1 MSAEL
6 EEAKAL
12 AESRLKESELLS
24 QQIVELRAELELAKE
39 VKAVSDVENS
49 TPYLT
54 LQSQF
59 SIIQLGERKR

>member
-24 QQIVELRAELELAKE
+24 QQIVELRAELELANE